1 MREKGHK
8 PKQGW
13 IRPPA
18 APPGPNYLMDVAP
31 GKHLKRHSRQNKG
44 KKSKLGLLTPFI
56 GYVFHP
62 SSPSTDV
69 VSSSTTEMGRR
80 DTRAQIIINLS
91 THKQANFH
99 TGNLTQS
106 QNRHWDIFRITNDLF
121 FCNWCWAVN
130 SGKPF
135 RRLLDCCQQSV
146 PSLTHPICSLTIC
159 FFFAGNWEDEIEC
172 GNVPSS
178 FIHVL
183 GKKRLLH
190 T

>member
-1 MREKGHK
+1 MVTGAGQEPRWSNCTAQLKLPKRPRLIICFQVTTSLMREEGHK

-18 APPGPNYLMDVAP
+18 ASPGPNYLMDVALAN
-31 GKHLKRHSRQNKG
+31 HLKCHSRQNKG
-44 KKSKLGLLTPFI
+44 KKSKLVLLTPFI

-121 FCNWCWAVN
+121 F
-130 SGKPF
+130 
-135 RRLLDCCQQSV
+135 L
-146 PSLTHPICSLTIC
+146 
-159 FFFAGNWEDEIEC
+159 
-172 GNVPSS
+172 
-178 FIHVL
+178 
-183 GKKRLLH
+183 
-190 T
+190 

>member
-1 MREKGHK
+1 
-8 PKQGW
+8 
-13 IRPPA
+13 
-18 APPGPNYLMDVAP
+18 MDVALD
-31 GKHLKRHSRQNKG
+31 KHLKRHSTQNKG
-44 KKSKLGLLTPFI
+44 EKKFKRVLLTPFI

-121 FCNWCWAVN
+121 FFVI
-130 SGKPF
+130 GVG
-135 RRLLDCCQQSV
+135 L
-146 PSLTHPICSLTIC
+146 
-159 FFFAGNWEDEIEC
+159 
-172 GNVPSS
+172 
-178 FIHVL
+178 
-183 GKKRLLH
+183 
-190 T
+190 